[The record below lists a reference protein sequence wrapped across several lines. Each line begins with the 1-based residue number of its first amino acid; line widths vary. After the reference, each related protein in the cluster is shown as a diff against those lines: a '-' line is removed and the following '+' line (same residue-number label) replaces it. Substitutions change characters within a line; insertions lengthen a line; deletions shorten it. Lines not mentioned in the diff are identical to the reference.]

1 MPFGHGIFVYTPTNL
16 NNRKIQT
23 GDTEQYIGIVDMI
36 CEGPIR
42 GLVDGKRSV
51 FLDNVPFEE
60 AKNIS
65 APANITSGTN
75 TVATL
80 AISQGG
86 TTGVGNGYTFTSN
99 DVGKFLIIEIN
110 SQQFTG
116 SQITQLSNSGYLMI
130 TLNNGV
136 SNILTGT
143 YNNNLLYAKLSNTTS
158 IETDTLALE
167 GELGIN
173 TTSHVHTFTSQVS
186 PTSITID
193 TSKTHVL
200 RLYAAYKIASVNT
213 GTNSITIDTSSNSY
227 SSTWPQNTGSW
238 NFLLQSAAPVE
249 ASIRGA
255 SHNNI
260 KKVEAS
266 TLQFRRGTHAQVPF
280 LDMNGV
286 VGGIST
292 TGTGGATPL
301 KQPATLPA
309 EVTALGLSYGSWNN
323 GNGTYDNYG
332 YPPGQSFTENSGDV
346 VVIPANSG
354 GTGIGF
360 GLTSGQISQVDEVNI
375 RITYP
380 SLYTVNTEN
389 ADKESAHAHYVF
401 QVQTELDTE
410 SSDWKTLF
418 SQHGGVVVHS
428 GKTTAPT
435 SFDHTIGLG
444 RFKPFDDF
452 KIRIVR
458 LTRPSGMPVSA
469 NGSAGGRTNR
479 DKWQMQAVSSL
490 NGGGLSATIK
500 DKLSYPHTSASA
512 ITFSSK
518 DFSNLPQRSYLLEGL
533 KVRIPSSYTPRE
545 YTTNGVAQY
554 SGFWNGTFKDELYYT
569 DNPAW
574 IFYDI
579 ITNKRYGAG
588 KWISAIDINEYA
600 LYRIAQYCDEL
611 VDDGNGGTEPRFRAN
626 LYLSKATEIF
636 KVLKDMASMF
646 TGMLYWMD
654 GKLNVVQDLPSEPV
668 YTFTKSNVING
679 IFNYEGTSRK
689 NRTNQVIVTWN
700 DPTANYEPVNLIV
713 EDREAIVREGRIIN
727 ESAVSMGATSEG
739 QAIRYG
745 RWKVWTAQNQ
755 KEIVSFETGLQGAY
769 IRPGDVINV
778 QDADKFGIE
787 LSGRVSSS
795 TNPTSN
801 TITLDRPIELSS
813 GTYTLST
820 LVESYAAF
828 YAGLDT
834 ISVNGVSYSKGAR
847 ITGQLYVAG
856 SLATIDSE
864 EKASSAQT
872 SGGAPVPLV
881 WKPYTYIQENTVS
894 TSAGTGI
901 TTLTTSS
908 NFGVIP
914 KTKSIWALT
923 RIVGGAEVL
932 GSSKKYR
939 VLAVSQNAEGN
950 TFSINAVEYYVEK
963 YNAVDKDYALGVV
976 DGGVYSPNEDSEGVV
991 PAPANIFIV
1000 LETDAKQPG
1009 EELRI
1014 EWEKPQEEYTASNNS
1029 TQERDYEFFAGYE
1042 LVHNIP
1048 NVSSPMFTEQTSIR
1062 FDNVPNGFYTF
1073 RVRTISKGGNSSDFI
1088 STQYDVEDPYNQNV
1102 PRMQEGIVK
1111 GGVSNAQIS
1120 INSDSEL
1127 AFQTNPC
1134 AFASLADPLN
1144 SRSITNVYDL
1154 TSLTTTDSYYAYVGT
1169 SLKIIYWDT
1178 LSLNNLPFWRE
1189 IPASANRFSSQA
1201 SQWTSLGTLAI
1212 AKNSNTVTGTGFT
1225 NNILPRDIISLGEEV
1240 FSYGSISSISVS
1252 GGTTTITT
1260 STSHGLLDGDR
1271 VKLAT
1276 TVSGGAHELNQS
1288 YFYID
1293 RITNTTFVLYN
1304 DFDKA
1309 TSVFS
1314 NKYNGSSLSPYS
1326 DEGSFQQIHTA
1337 AAIVTSVISNTE
1349 LRIDRAFDF
1358 AISTT
1363 GYRSDF
1369 RPDYEQHAIVAEVVK
1384 GGTSPD
1390 FTYATNT
1397 FLVIDP
1403 NLNLGKSITVAP
1415 NISSLRYDGEGVQ
1428 ETSYSSI
1435 TATATAI
1442 GFISPKFKF
1451 YSKSSGLSGT
1461 LDTSFQDPDSTGG
1474 QSYTFTINNSSNIP
1488 FNNGIAE
1495 EIVVRAIESFDTGDV
1510 FEGKGIIAKSSTG
1523 ADGVAGH
1530 TVTLQAEDYTVIYND
1545 LGTTPVYNG
1554 SSTNSTLDFTA
1565 TSSTSLSSPQYRFT
1579 FTPGTYV
1586 TSNDFTKVGFGAWQ
1600 SSNVATVSV
1609 PSLASS
1615 WDSSGSDN
1623 PGSYQVKVEVREGNT
1638 NTVLAFDIITVQGIK
1653 ASEDGYWVSFSN
1665 EAHNIPSTF
1674 EGVPEGV
1681 AGTTAHVI
1689 GAASGTTLEV
1699 GKGGTI
1705 LQYVTSTPGE
1715 GEWAITSTTE
1725 SPTNVLNLVGT
1736 PSWNSGT
1743 GLLTVAD
1750 HEFSTGWSTEV
1761 ASLVYAINVE
1771 NQATIYRTQTFTK
1784 SKIGFAGIQITN
1796 SNPSQ
1801 SLAADSNGKVVSFA
1815 GSGTEI
1821 NVQAFGTSIPYY
1833 ATAPSGV
1840 TTYWNYDS
1848 SYGSDVTNGRISTPS
1863 ITPPTNGSLGA
1874 AVVANFTAFSSSSQ
1888 RVTIEYNINVYVK
1901 GVLEEYVTKQII
1913 TKNTNASAISLIPSH
1928 THVTFNSAGSSP
1940 TPGNYTFS
1948 WANPTIPAGVTPY
1961 YILNDGNSNL
1971 VSSAT
1976 VTSTVS
1982 LVPIPSVNSNLP
1994 RTYTVTMYDG
2004 NPSSGGVALA
2014 SDKVTVGKSLDGA
2027 EGQDGIV
2034 ANITAERASVSYSKN
2049 AQQTYDADDNSVQLT
2064 VDTFG
2069 ITNPQYSWTGQATS
2083 TSVNSAQNSIPFS
2096 NGVSE
2101 TVAKQAKTASVE
2113 VTGQNSDGQAITA
2126 IQKSITIGT
2135 SVGAVG
2141 SDGDAA
2147 LRISSGFIY
2156 YQQSSSGSPTSGSQV
2171 STSGTDFT
2179 FSSGQFTGLQQGW
2192 LTTAPT
2198 FQAAN
2203 ANVYWYAYYSVKE
2216 ARDSDGLPANSTQY
2230 DSATGDYQAGDV
2242 TFSAP
2247 LQGMGFTGLVTFT
2260 SQNSISNG
2268 QQQSL
2273 SFGQGGTTT
2282 IDGGSI
2288 ITNTIQ
2294 ATKINLSS
2302 MSSQQTT
2309 AILQQTGAQTQA
2321 LDQSSDVDVT
2331 QTQNYNQVIT
2341 VQQYQTQISPGN
2353 IGVYTTTQVY
2363 QKTQTY
2369 SQQQTYDIAQAQATF
2384 ETSQDV
2390 QQAISQ
2396 ATSSFVDS
2404 GDVTTQI
2411 QQQSPVQSVNG
2422 QTGAVSGLLNFS
2434 TSGTQV
2440 QAGKILL
2447 TSGNVIFTTSTQT
2460 TVYQP
2465 SNSIVL
2471 DTTSQSNSIRIYD
2484 GTTERVR
2491 LGKL

>member
-1 MPFGHGIFVYTPTNL
+1 MPFGHGNFVYTPTNL

-65 APANITSGTN
+65 APANITSGTS

-99 DVGKFLIIEIN
+99 DVGKFLIVQIAN
-110 SQQFTG
+110 QQFTG
-116 SQITQLSNSGYLMI
+116 SQITQLSISGYLML
-130 TLNNGV
+130 TLNSGV

-200 RLYAAYKIASVNT
+200 RLYAAYKIVSVNT

-238 NFLLQSAAPVE
+238 DFLLQSAAPVE
-249 ASIRGA
+249 ASIRGPGAA

-280 LDMNGV
+280 SDMNGV

-292 TGTGGATPL
+292 AGTGGATPL

-309 EVTALGLSYGSWNN
+309 EVTALGFSYGSWNN

-332 YPPGQSFTENSGDV
+332 YPPGQSFADNSGDV

-380 SLYTVNTEN
+380 SLYTINTEN

-401 QVQTELDTE
+401 QVQTELGAE

-418 SQHGGVVVHS
+418 SQHGGVVIHS

-479 DKWQMQAVSSL
+479 DKWQLQAVSSIS
-490 NGGGLSATIK
+490 GASLSATIK
-500 DKLSYPHTSASA
+500 DKLSYPYTAASA

-518 DFSNLPQRSYLLEGL
+518 NFSNLPQRSYLLEGM

-668 YTFTKSNVING
+668 YTFAKSNVING
-679 IFNYEGTSRK
+679 VFNYEGTSRK
-689 NRTNQVIVTWN
+689 NRTNQAVVTWN

-713 EDREAIVREGRIIN
+713 EDREAIAREGKIIT
-727 ESAVSMGATSEG
+727 ESAVAMGSTSEG

-755 KEIVSFETGLQGAY
+755 KEIISFDTGLQGSY

-778 QDADKFGIE
+778 QDSNKFGIE

-795 TNPTSN
+795 SAPTSN
-801 TITLDRPIELSS
+801 SITLDRPIDILS

-828 YAGLDT
+828 YTGLDT
-834 ISVNGVSYSKGAR
+834 INVNNVTYAKGAR
-847 ITGQLYVAG
+847 ITGQLYING

-872 SGGAPVPLV
+872 SGGSPVPLT
-881 WKPYTYIQENTVS
+881 WKPYTYIQENTLS
-894 TSAGTGI
+894 TSAGTGV

-908 NFGVIP
+908 NFGVTP
-914 KTKSIWALT
+914 KTGSVWALT
-923 RIVGGAEVL
+923 RVVGGAEVL
-932 GSSKKYR
+932 GSLKEYK
-939 VLAVSQNAEGN
+939 VLAVSHSDDGN
-950 TFSINAVEYYVEK
+950 IFSITAVEYYLEK
-963 YNAVDKDYALGVV
+963 YDSVDKDYALGVV
-976 DGGVYSPNEDSEGVV
+976 DGGVYSDSEDSEGVV

-1314 NKYNGSSLSPYS
+1314 NKYNGSSLSSYS

-1565 TSSTSLSSPQYRFT
+1565 TPSTSLSSPQYRFT

-1623 PGSYQVKVEVREGNT
+1623 PGSYQVKVEVREGNV

-1653 ASEDGYWVSFSN
+1653 ASEDGYWISFSN

-1976 VTSTVS
+1976 VTSTVGYVS
-1982 LVPIPSVNSNLP
+1982 IPSVNSNLP

-2034 ANITAERASVSYSKN
+2034 ANITAERASVSYNKN

-2096 NGVSE
+2096 NGVSQ

-2113 VTGQNSDGQAITA
+2113 VTGQDSAGQAITA

-2203 ANVYWYAYYSVKE
+2203 ANVYWYAYYTVKE

-2247 LQGMGFTGLVTFT
+2247 LEGMGFTGLVTFT

-2273 SFGQGGTTT
+2273 SFGTGGTTT

-2294 ATKINLSS
+2294 ANKINLSS
-2302 MSSQQTT
+2302 MNSQQTT

-2321 LDQSSDVDVT
+2321 FDQSSDVDVT

-2341 VQQYQTQISPGN
+2341 VQQYSTQITPGN
-2353 IGVYTTTQVY
+2353 IGVYDTTQVY
-2363 QKTQTY
+2363 QK
-2369 SQQQTYDIAQAQATF
+2369 SQTYDVAQAQATF
-2384 ETSQDV
+2384 ETSLDV

-2396 ATSSFVDS
+2396 ATSSFVDA
-2404 GDVTTQI
+2404 GDVTSQI

-2422 QTGAVSGLLNFS
+2422 QTGAVSGLLNFT

-2447 TSGNVIFTTSTQT
+2447 TSGNVVFTTSTQT

-2471 DTTSQSNSIRIYD
+2471 DTTSGSNSIRIYD